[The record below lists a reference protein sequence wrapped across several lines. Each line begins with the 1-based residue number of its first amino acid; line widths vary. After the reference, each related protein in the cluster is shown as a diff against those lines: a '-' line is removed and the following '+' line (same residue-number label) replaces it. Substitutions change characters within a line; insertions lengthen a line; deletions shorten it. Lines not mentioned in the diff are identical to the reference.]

1 MLLYPLWF
9 IDVISNIPHTQQN
22 KSRRTEDKDPGCLL
36 QMMRNRKPWDS
47 SHSNRTEGFVQSQ
60 SVRYNKNSS
69 VQIDVVTLKHT
80 SQTTKIFS
88 TLTFLR
94 SLFSPIH
101 QKSVLYKDLFIDLAL
116 VDVIFT
122 WEDVLRG
129 LFNYHASTV
138 LGLQTVWQWSSRAAS
153 GWSAEKCS

>member
-69 VQIDVVTLKHT
+69 VQIDVVTLKKTHI
-80 SQTTKIFS
+80 SNNKDI
-88 TLTFLR
+88 LHPHFLEKFVFPNSSEER
-94 SLFSPIH
+94 SLQGLIYRLGTRGCDIH
-101 QKSVLYKDLFIDLAL
+101 LRRRFERSVQLSCINSAGFANCLA
-116 VDVIFT
+116 V
-122 WEDVLRG
+122 E
-129 LFNYHASTV
+129 
-138 LGLQTVWQWSSRAAS
+138 
-153 GWSAEKCS
+153 